1 MAQEVLLTLGDY
13 QFSMDTAAHDQ
24 LQRSTSYL
32 WKQQQRLGRDAA
44 QQFLGKQSESIKLS
58 GTIYPHFRGG
68 LEQMAELR
76 EAANEGEPLG
86 LVDGRGN
93 NLGQWVV
100 KQITESESNYIA
112 EGLPRKIDF
121 SLDLESYGEDAGD
134 NGGGDGGN
142 GGGLFGWLTDLL

>member
-112 EGLPRKIDF
+112 EGLPRKLI
-121 SLDLESYGEDAGD
+121 SRSTSSPMARMLATMVEETAATAAVSSAG
-134 NGGGDGGN
+134 
-142 GGGLFGWLTDLL
+142 